1 MNEEDTEL
9 EHDAE
14 QSNPTIDMVDFIQ
27 NAEFNKASIM
37 FNDILS
43 DKISDALDQERI
55 AVASNMFNQD
65 DEQLELDLEDEQEG
79 DDDISDEDLELA
91 AQEVEDLVDTE
102 IDDEDEDQ

>member
-9 EHDAE
+9 EHDTE
-14 QSNPTIDMVDFIQ
+14 NPTIDMVDFIQ

-55 AVASNMFNQD
+55 AVASNMFNQG
-65 DEQLELDLEDEQEG
+65 DEQLELDLENEQEG

>member
-1 MNEEDTEL
+1 MMNEEDTEL
-9 EHDAE
+9 EHDTE
-14 QSNPTIDMVDFIQ
+14 NPTIDMVDFIQ

-55 AVASNMFNQD
+55 AVASNMFNQG
-65 DEQLELDLEDEQEG
+65 DEQLELDLENEQEG